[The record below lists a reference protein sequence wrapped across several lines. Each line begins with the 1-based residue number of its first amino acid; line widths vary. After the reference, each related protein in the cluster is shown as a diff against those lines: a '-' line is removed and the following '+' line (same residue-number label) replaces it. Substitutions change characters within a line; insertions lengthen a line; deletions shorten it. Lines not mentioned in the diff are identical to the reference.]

1 MKSSVLAKIKTKR
14 QPGVLFEMASIFPA
28 YMSDPM
34 LKKEV
39 LRLCK
44 AKELMRF
51 CYGLYYLP
59 GDGEP
64 ALIDAIKLRYLSNG
78 NEVYGVYSGQSFL
91 RDLKGFSIDENQT
104 IEISTNKET
113 SGKKNMAFGNVQLI
127 LKKPYIKIDKYN
139 AAMVALFSY
148 LAYASL
154 KDIDENSS
162 LLSSYVRNN
171 HLSAI
176 EAAKVMDKFPGK
188 VAKKLLKTDLYRS
201 FWKH

>member
-1 MKSSVLAKIKTKR
+1 
-14 QPGVLFEMASIFPA
+14 MASIFPT
-28 YMSDPM
+28 YMSDPT

-44 AKELMRF
+44 TKELMRF
-51 CYGLYYLP
+51 CYGLYYLQ

-64 ALIDAIKLRYLSNG
+64 VLIDAIKLRYLSNDK
-78 NEVYGVYSGQSFL
+78 EVYGVYSGRSFL

-104 IEISTNKET
+104 VEISTNKET
-113 SGKKNMAFGNVQLI
+113 SGKKSKAFGSVKLI

-139 AAMVALFSY
+139 AAMVALFTY
-148 LAYASL
+148 LARASL
-154 KDIDENSS
+154 KEINENSS
-162 LLSSYVRNN
+162 LLASYVRNN

-176 EAAKVMDKFPGK
+176 EAAKVMDRFPSK
-188 VAKKLLKTDLYRS
+188 VAKKLLKSDLYRS